1 MSSMISVAQTKIIAH
16 RGYSNIAPE
25 NTLVAFKKAI
35 EVGADYFELD
45 VHKTKDGVL
54 VVIHDKTVNRTS
66 SNNKK
71 GEISKFNYNEL
82 EDIHIGFSTKFGE
95 QYSNE
100 KIPTLE
106 EALLLAKGDIKVCV
120 EIKEENIEK
129 QVTELLQKLDMINEV
144 IVFSFSKQTVLNI
157 EKINPNIETLFLISS
172 ANLETLDFVKE
183 NNINAIG
190 VGRSTDTSKEFISY
204 AHKNNIKVFKWTIN
218 NEEEIKEL
226 IDLKIDGII
235 TNVPDLA
242 IKLNQ

>member
-1 MSSMISVAQTKIIAH
+1 MFSMLSIAQTKIIAH
-16 RGYSNIAPE
+16 RGYSDIAPE
-25 NTLVAFKKAI
+25 NTLSSFKKAI
-35 EVGADYFELD
+35 EVNSDYIELD
-45 VHKTKDGVL
+45 VHKTKDDVL
-54 VVIHDKTVNRTS
+54 VVIHDKTVDRTS

-71 GEISKFNYNEL
+71 GKISKLNHKEL
-82 EDIHIGFSTKFGE
+82 ADMYVGFSTKFGN

-106 EALLLAKGDIKVCV
+106 EVLLLAKGKTKVCV
-120 EIKEENIEK
+120 EIKEDNIEK
-129 QVTELLQKLDMINEV
+129 EVVGLLQKTGMVNQV
-144 IVFSFSKQTVLNI
+144 IIFSFSKKTVLNI
-157 EKINPNIETLFLISS
+157 KKNNPDIETLFLISS
-172 ANLETLDFVKE
+172 ANLETIDFVKE

-204 AHKNNIKVFKWTIN
+204 AHKNKIKIFKWTIN

-242 IKLNQ
+242 LKLNQ